1 MIPTGTRYRH
11 PDTSKQRAEQILKS
25 LRHFRQFFGTFL
37 SHLKVRGIVTSVNT
51 LYIFFVSLQPR
62 KNNNNK
68 KSDRKITKKFNK
80 QSLIIFR
87 SAAFKMFER
96 KKSFCVFKFK
106 FFSLARWLR
115 DWHEEKWKIWLKEIF
130 LKHPRSRIK
139 TGLWQKGK
147 NYNENVILSPCH
159 SHCGAGKVP
168 ERNKLFEREKS
179 IGRNDWL
186 LTDMTWN

>member
-1 MIPTGTRYRH
+1 MIPTGHRYRH
-11 PDTSKQRAEQILKS
+11 PDTSKQHAEQILKS

-87 SAAFKMFER
+87 SAAFKMFEKNHSVYLNLNSFLSLTLVIARRARR
-96 KKSFCVFKFK
+96 KMEN
-106 FFSLARWLR
+106 LIEG
-115 DWHEEKWKIWLKEIF
+115 DF
-130 LKHPRSRIK
+130 LKASAIK
-139 TGLWQKGK
+139 
-147 NYNENVILSPCH
+147 
-159 SHCGAGKVP
+159 
-168 ERNKLFEREKS
+168 NKDWALAEKKE
-179 IGRNDWL
+179 L
-186 LTDMTWN
+186 